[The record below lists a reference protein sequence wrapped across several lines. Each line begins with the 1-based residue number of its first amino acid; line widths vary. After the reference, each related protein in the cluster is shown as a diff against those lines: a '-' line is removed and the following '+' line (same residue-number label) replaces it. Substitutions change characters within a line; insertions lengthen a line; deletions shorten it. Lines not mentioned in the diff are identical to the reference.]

1 MTTTDTT
8 LINQRVDDA
17 ATQVQQRGESTAE
30 AIEGAVATVRARRV
44 ADCGDTRAPGTD
56 VAQLETE
63 IETELALVKLR
74 ARDDMTLR
82 ELRDVV
88 RRLV

>member
-17 ATQVQQRGESTAE
+17 ATQVQQRGEYTAE

-44 ADCGDTRAPGTD
+44 QDYEDTRAPVTD